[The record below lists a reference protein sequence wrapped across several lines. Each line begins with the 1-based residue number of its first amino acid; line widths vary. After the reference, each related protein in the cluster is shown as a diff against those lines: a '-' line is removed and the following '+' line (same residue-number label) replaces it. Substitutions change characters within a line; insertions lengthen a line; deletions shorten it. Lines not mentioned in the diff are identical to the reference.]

1 MTHTQSRF
9 PKTMITTIAAFAL
22 LFLTLPIVLVLWLT
36 ESRTQRVQRLR
47 NRHGW
52 TQQRI
57 ADHLGISRSTVRR
70 HLAAC

>member
-1 MTHTQSRF
+1 MF
-9 PKTMITTIAAFAL
+9 TTSLAAFAVL
-22 LFLTLPIVLVLWLT
+22 LFLPIVLLLWVT
-36 ESRTQRVQRLR
+36 ESRTQRIHRLR

-70 HLAAC
+70 HLAAA

>member
-1 MTHTQSRF
+1 
-9 PKTMITTIAAFAL
+9 MITSTAALAL
-22 LFLTLPIVLVLWLT
+22 LLLTFPIVLLLWLT
-36 ESRTQRVQRLR
+36 ESRTQRIHRLR

-70 HLAAC
+70 HLAIA